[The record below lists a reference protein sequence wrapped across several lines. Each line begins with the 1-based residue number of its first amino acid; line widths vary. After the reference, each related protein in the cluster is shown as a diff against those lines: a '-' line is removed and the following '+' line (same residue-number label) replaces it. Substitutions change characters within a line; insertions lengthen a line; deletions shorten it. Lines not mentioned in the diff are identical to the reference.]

1 MNMINDIAIIIPSL
15 DPNEKLGLVV
25 DGMAEAGFS
34 RIILVDDGSDAEHRK
49 VFDEVCAKHPGCI
62 RLTHE
67 VNKGKGR
74 ALKTGFAYVAECLPD
89 VKGVITI
96 DGDGQHHPEDAVRLA
111 ERLRE
116 GSGELVLGVR
126 DFSRSNKDVPWHNG
140 VGNRLTSFFFRLLF
154 GTPCSDTQT
163 GLRAV
168 PSARLREF
176 CESISGERFEYEMN
190 MLIYASES
198 GMGISEVPI
207 KTIYEGSNE
216 HSHFNVV
223 KDSFKIYVQLFGR
236 SQLPKQ
242 MASSLLC
249 TVLDLGIFTLL
260 NRQVDLSS
268 IELGQLSQLGL
279 GIGYQ
284 AKQLFFATVI
294 ARIISAS
301 CNFTINRHVVFKS
314 TSSFQ
319 RSFPRYIA
327 LMIVQMLLSWLL
339 VTLITFI
346 AGKTGFIQTIF
357 KLLVD
362 LFLCFFS
369 YAVQK
374 YWVFKDR

>member
-1 MNMINDIAIIIPSL
+1 MINDIAIIIPSL
-15 DPNEKLGLVV
+15 DPNHQLGLVV

-34 RIILVDDGSDAEHRK
+34 RIVLVDDGSDAEHKK
-49 VFDEVCAKHPGCI
+49 VFDEVCEKHPECI

-74 ALKTGFAYVAECLPD
+74 ALKTGFAYVADSLPD
-89 VKGVITI
+89 VCGVITI

-111 ERLRE
+111 EALRA
-116 GSGELVLGVR
+116 GNGELVLGVR

-140 VGNRLTSFFFRLLF
+140 VGNRLTSFFFHLLF
-154 GTPCSDTQT
+154 GTRCSDTQT

-168 PSARLREF
+168 PASRLREF
-176 CESISGERFEYEMN
+176 CDNISGERFEYEMN

-207 KTIYEGSNE
+207 KTIYDGSNE

-249 TVLDLGIFTLL
+249 TILDLGIFTLL
-260 NRQVDLSS
+260 NRQVDLGGLDLD
-268 IELGQLSQLGL
+268 LGPLEL

-314 TSSFQ
+314 TSSVQ
-319 RSFPRYIA
+319 KSFPRYIA

-374 YWVFKDR
+374 YWVFKNK